1 MSGHWHPG
9 AAYLKD
15 DRRERNPSRQCSGV
29 ICTLDCHDNGGLGSR
44 GGSLI
49 RRHRRVVDELNILTR
64 QVKGRLIEFPD
75 RPLIMG
81 VVNVTPDSFYDGG
94 RYLDTAAAVAQSI
107 RLVEEG
113 ADLLDIGAESTRPG
127 ADVVNEKEECRRA
140 IPVVTAVAKA
150 VSVPISI
157 DTSKAAVARTALD
170 AGAVLV
176 NDVTALRG
184 DPAMVDVV
192 ARAGAG
198 IILMHM
204 HGTPRTMQQAP
215 RYDDV
220 VEEISVFFEERIRF
234 AMTHGIVRRQII
246 LDPGIGFG
254 KLLVHN
260 LALLA
265 QLRRF
270 SQFECPVL
278 VGVSRK
284 AFLGQLVDRPV
295 QERQWG
301 TAAAVAMAVDR
312 GARILRVHDVRAMKD
327 VVQVAAAISRQTT
340 LSMKAQHA

>member
-1 MSGHWHPG
+1 MQAAIGGHLGPRG
-9 AAYLKD
+9 EFLE
-15 DRRERNPSRQCSGV
+15 ERHCRLVG
-29 ICTLDCHDNGGLGSR
+29 
-44 GGSLI
+44 
-49 RRHRRVVDELNILTR
+49 ELPTTLTR
-64 QVKGRLIEFPD
+64 QAKHRLIEFSD

-81 VVNVTPDSFYDGG
+81 VVNVTPDSFFDGG
-94 RYLDTAAAVAQSI
+94 RYLDAAAAVVHAV

-127 ADVVNEKEECRRA
+127 ADVVTEAEECRRA

-150 VSVPISI
+150 VTVPISI
-157 DTSKAAVARTALD
+157 DTSKATVAQAALD

-184 DPAMVDVV
+184 DHAMVDVI
-192 ARAGAG
+192 ARTGSG
-198 IILMHM
+198 IVLMHM
-204 HGTPRTMQQAP
+204 QGTPQTMQQAP

-220 VEEISVFFEERIRF
+220 VGEITAFFEERIRF
-234 AMTHGIVRRQII
+234 AMAHGIIQRQII

-260 LALLA
+260 LTLIA
-265 QLRRF
+265 QLQHF
-270 SQFECPVL
+270 MQFECPLL

-295 QERQWG
+295 QERQWA

-312 GARILRVHDVRAMKD
+312 GARIIRVHDVRAMKD
-327 VVQVAAAISRQTT
+327 VVQVTAAISRQTSI
-340 LSMKAQHA
+340 SMKAQHA

>member
-1 MSGHWHPG
+1 MLEP
-9 AAYLKD
+9 K
-15 DRRERNPSRQCSGV
+15 R
-29 ICTLDCHDNGGLGSR
+29 
-44 GGSLI
+44 
-49 RRHRRVVDELNILTR
+49 LTW
-64 QVKGRLIEFPD
+64 QVNDRLIEFPA

-81 VVNVTPDSFYDGG
+81 VVNVTPDSFFDGG
-94 RYLDTAAAVAQSI
+94 RYLDAEAAVAHAI

-127 ADVVNEKEECRRA
+127 ADVVSEAEECRRA

-150 VSVPISI
+150 VTIPISI
-157 DTSKAAVARTALD
+157 DTSKATVAQAALE

-192 ARAGAG
+192 ARTGAG
-198 IILMHM
+198 IVLMHM
-204 HGTPRTMQQAP
+204 PGTPRTMQQDP

-220 VEEISVFFEERIRF
+220 VGEISGFFEERIRF
-234 AMTHGIVRRQII
+234 AMAHGIVRRQII

-254 KLLVHN
+254 KLLGHN
-260 LALLA
+260 LTLLA

-270 SQFECPVL
+270 MQFECPVL
-278 VGVSRK
+278 VGVSQK

-295 QERQWG
+295 QERQWA

-312 GARILRVHDVRAMKD
+312 GAGILRVHDVRGMKD
-327 VVQVAAAISRQTT
+327 VVQVAAAISQQTT
-340 LSMKAQHA
+340 VSMKAQHA